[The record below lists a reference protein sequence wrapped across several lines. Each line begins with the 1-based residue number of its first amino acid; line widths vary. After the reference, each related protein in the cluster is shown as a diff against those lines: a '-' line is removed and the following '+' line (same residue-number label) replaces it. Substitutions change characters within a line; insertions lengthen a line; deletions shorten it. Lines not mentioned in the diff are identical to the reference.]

1 MRFNSHQIV
10 LGALAVAI
18 ILFVAGFVG
27 FIRAAKNFETV
38 GFSSSEIDGV
48 VVLTGGQD
56 RIAEGVDVLASGR
69 VKRLL
74 ISGVNPDVTIADL
87 TRDVP
92 KLRDYS
98 ECCVD
103 LGYSAQNT
111 LGNADE
117 ARVWAQQ
124 LNFQSLLIV
133 TSSYHMPR
141 AMAEMQHALPGTQIV
156 PHVVVREGQRGS
168 AARIGSED
176 FRLYFLEYVKF
187 LAAQGRFLITPAP
200 AKSSNG
206 ASKAAFYGSVFRS
219 ERVFVRL

>member
-10 LGALAVAI
+10 LWALVIAV
-18 ILFVAGFVG
+18 ILFAAGFVG

-38 GFSSSEIDGV
+38 DFSSSEIDGV

-74 ISGVNPDVTIADL
+74 ISGVNPDVTVADL

-103 LGYSAQNT
+103 LGYSSQNT
-111 LGNADE
+111 LVNAD
-117 ARVWAQQ
+117 
-124 LNFQSLLIV
+124 
-133 TSSYHMPR
+133 
-141 AMAEMQHALPGTQIV
+141 
-156 PHVVVREGQRGS
+156 
-168 AARIGSED
+168 
-176 FRLYFLEYVKF
+176 
-187 LAAQGRFLITPAP
+187 
-200 AKSSNG
+200 
-206 ASKAAFYGSVFRS
+206 
-219 ERVFVRL
+219 